1 MFLQCLQLPED
12 QLQQRDVDFVD
23 IAYDVVPPKHYKEEE
38 VKISYSTVIIMQY
51 NLKELAFSS
60 KQ

>member
-1 MFLQCLQLPED
+1 MFLQCLNLPED

-23 IAYDVVPPKHYKEEE
+23 IAYDAVPPKHYKEEE
-38 VKISYSTVIIMQY
+38 VTISYNTVIIMQY